1 MRLMSH
7 YHGHVIGI
15 KGPEFCDNLIQLDN
29 ITGYLHSK
37 IEYHGL
43 YDLNIVPLSDYGMV
57 TIKLDNDTGISSDV
71 KNLIIVN
78 HNLEYSD

>member
-15 KGPEFCDNLIQLDN
+15 KGPEFRDILIQLDN
-29 ITGYLHSK
+29 ITKYLHSN

-43 YDLNIVPLSDYGMV
+43 YVLNTDRLTDYGMV
-57 TIKLDNDTGISSDV
+57 SVKLYNDTGIFSDV
-71 KNLIIVN
+71 KNVIIVN
-78 HNLEYSD
+78 HNLEYFH